1 MKTLN
6 STATATLKKM
16 MEMMIEG
23 YAKIDN
29 SERSYMAV
37 SIEEIFNNDKYR
49 IISVAHYYEQNGD
62 LMVDPELCFIHSKAR
77 DLFMPSYFKMDGF
90 LGREEES
97 ILMENGEING
107 IRTKMQADH
116 TSFANMW
123 LKNIK
128 YQQNL

>member
-6 STATATLKKM
+6 VAATKILKTM
-16 MEMMIEG
+16 VEMMDDG
-23 YAKIDN
+23 YVKIDEG
-29 SERSYMAV
+29 SFMAV
-37 SIEEIFNNDKYR
+37 SVEEIFSNDKYS
-49 IISVAHYYEQNGD
+49 IISVAHYFEQNGD
-62 LMVDPELCFIHSKAR
+62 LMADPELCFIYIKAR

-90 LGREEES
+90 FGREEEC
-97 ILMENGEING
+97 IVVENGEIKG

-116 TSFANMW
+116 TSFANTW

>member
-6 STATATLKKM
+6 VGAAKTLKKM
-16 MEMMIEG
+16 MGMMIEG

-29 SERSYMAV
+29 SEGSYMAV

-49 IISVAHYYEQNGD
+49 IISLAHYFEQNGD
-62 LMVDPELCFIHSKAR
+62 LMADPEMCFLYSKAR
-77 DLFMPSYFKMDGF
+77 EIFMPSYFKQNGF
-90 LGREEES
+90 MGTEQES
-97 ILMENGEING
+97 IIMENGEIKG
-107 IRTKMQADH
+107 LRIKQQADH
-116 TSFANMW
+116 TSFANTW